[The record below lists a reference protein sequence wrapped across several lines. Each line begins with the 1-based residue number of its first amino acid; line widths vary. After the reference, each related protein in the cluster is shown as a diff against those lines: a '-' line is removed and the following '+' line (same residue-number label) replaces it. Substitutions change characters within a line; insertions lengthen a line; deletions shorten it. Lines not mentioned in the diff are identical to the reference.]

1 MQTCV
6 CAWLSFES
14 KHTVGRSTATH
25 RGGTMVGIEKEI
37 SGKEADA
44 VPAVDS
50 YYFFF
55 FSRSQ
60 FTPSVRSAR

>member
-50 YYFFF
+50 YYLK
-55 FSRSQ
+55 RGL
-60 FTPSVRSAR
+60 